1 MPEMF
6 QDLHRGLTQSAIDE
20 KVIVSGFWVEDEYV
34 VVAQSSVGDIIDIE
48 VVPSSEIL

>member
-34 VVAQSSVGDIIDIE
+34 VVAQSSVGEVIDIE
-48 VVPSSEIL
+48 VVSSSEIL